1 MRNTLKEY
9 FFKGEKKKYGEHL
22 VKNYRW
28 YYRGN
33 LVVKK
38 NKEGLLIDSCGWL
51 SKTTKDIINSVGIPC
66 QVVKGEYYLNGKIWK
81 GEKIWI
87 EQNK

>member
-28 YYRGN
+28 YYKGN
-33 LVVKK
+33 LVAKK

-51 SKTTKDIINSVGIPC
+51 TKTTKGIINSVGIPC